1 MDPDASLRIEVE
13 PKNASVFVD
22 GYFAGTV
29 DDFNGVF
36 QRLHVAPGEHE
47 IVIYLEGFRSIHE
60 RLYVGPNSSRKIA
73 HQMEKLGA
81 GEPNE
86 PKPEPT
92 AEARQSEGPP
102 SPPQAPPPAT
112 RRRGGPARRGP
123 DGPSS
128 TVQMSRSGT
137 VAIRVQPG
145 DADILIDGERWAHG
159 SSEDD
164 RLIVQLADGPHQIE
178 AQKDGY
184 RRMSIEI
191 EVHRGETSPVNISL
205 TRQ

>member
-1 MDPDASLRIEVE
+1 
-13 PKNASVFVD
+13 
-22 GYFAGTV
+22 
-29 DDFNGVF
+29 
-36 QRLHVAPGEHE
+36 
-47 IVIYLEGFRSIHE
+47 
-60 RLYVGPNSSRKIA
+60 
-73 HQMEKLGA
+73 
-81 GEPNE
+81 
-86 PKPEPT
+86 
-92 AEARQSEGPP
+92 
-102 SPPQAPPPAT
+102 
-112 RRRGGPARRGP
+112 
-123 DGPSS
+123 
-128 TVQMSRSGT
+128 